1 MVLSPVTRSSVRYA
15 GNHFSGPVS
24 DPFRRIFFS
33 AVKTWMNFRSGL
45 FQENFEEADYMT
57 FECTQLLCFHSDWVR
72 GGRRTMG
79 LREKN
84 KVRWERG
91 LSFCNLGDSSS
102 AQARTLWD
110 PITGPNELES
120 PEWSP
125 LESLSGSVESVLK
138 VQATDLLRS
147 VQVQFGP
154 EQFSSR
160 PKRVRR
166 RLTSG
171 HRIAKNF
178 ASDVTNLNQDFNSGS
193 SCMLLLQN
201 G

>member
-1 MVLSPVTRSSVRYA
+1 MQS
-15 GNHFSGPVS
+15 
-24 DPFRRIFFS
+24 
-33 AVKTWMNFRSGL
+33 
-45 FQENFEEADYMT
+45 
-57 FECTQLLCFHSDWVR
+57 
-72 GGRRTMG
+72 
-79 LREKN
+79 
-84 KVRWERG
+84 RG
-91 LSFCNLGDSSS
+91 LVS
-102 AQARTLWD
+102 AQARTLSD